1 MQAGRKEGENNN
13 NNNNN
18 IDDSSISIIEIFIR
32 INDFNINKRKFIDY

>member
-1 MQAGRKEGENNN
+1 MQAGRKEGENNI